1 MIRSLYYSHNG
12 RYTTDL
18 PQTHWRVA
26 LRDAKGL
33 LWLDFGEE
41 PGETVEPL
49 LRDFFGFHPLAIDDA
64 LREAHVP
71 KIDNWGEYVYIVQ
84 HIVVFDPQAIELTTR
99 EVDIF
104 LGKNYLVTHH
114 RQPIEA
120 VNRVWASYQNDQQ
133 RLERGPDHVL
143 YNLLDLMTAE
153 YMPVVDVLDDAIDR
167 LEDEIF
173 ARPSQNQTILNAI
186 FSIKRA
192 ILHMRRII
200 VPQREVLNRL
210 ARDEYTMIDAADR
223 VYFRDVYDHLVRL
236 ADINES
242 LRDLIG
248 GALDT
253 YLSVTSNRINE
264 VMKVLTII
272 SALFMPIS
280 FLSGF
285 FGMNFTRLPF
295 DSPILLGAT
304 LSVMILTPI
313 VMLLWFRHR
322 GWL

>member
-1 MIRSLYYSHNG
+1 
-12 RYTTDL
+12 
-18 PQTHWRVA
+18 VA

-33 LWLDFGEE
+33 LWIDFGEE
-41 PGETVEPL
+41 PSETVEPL
-49 LRDFFGFHPLAIDDA
+49 LRDFFSFHPLAIDDA

-167 LEDEIF
+167 LEDDIF
-173 ARPSQNQTILNAI
+173 VRPSQNQTILNTI

-210 ARDEYTMIDAADR
+210 ARDEYTMIDAPDR
-223 VYFRDVYDHLVRL
+223 VYFRDIYDHLVRL

-242 LRDLIG
+242 TN
-248 GALDT
+248 A
-253 YLSVTSNRINE
+253 

-285 FGMNFTRLPF
+285 FGMNFTNLPF

-304 LSVMILTPI
+304 LSMMILTPI
-313 VMLLWFRHR
+313 VMILWFRHR